1 MGILLTLLTYLIIA
15 VFLGISLSKFLAL
28 LKASQTMKTQKI
40 IPSRNS
46 RPGPLLFIKMAGD
59 VFFLTRLLK
68 TNDVL
73 WIGEWVFHCSFL
85 LVVLRH
91 LRYILNPVPG
101 WVWHFQ
107 TAGLIAGYILPLS
120 LIYIFFM
127 KIGKEE
133 RYFPSYNF
141 FLVILLFFIGITGL
155 LIKTVFRIDIVMVDN
170 FMLGIFT
177 FRPADAPASI
187 LFIIHYLLILVLAAY
202 LPSHVFAAPFVIIEA
217 RKREEE
223 LKVMMHEE

>member
-1 MGILLTLLTYLIIA
+1 MGILLTLITYLVIA
-15 VFLGISLSKFLAL
+15 IFLGVSLSRFLTL
-28 LKASQTMKTQKI
+28 WKASQTMKTQKI
-40 IPSRNS
+40 ISSKNS
-46 RPGPLLFIKMAGD
+46 RLRPLLIIKIAGD
-59 VFFLTRLLK
+59 IFFLTRLLK
-68 TNDVL
+68 TNDLL

-101 WVWHFQ
+101 WIWHLQ

-120 LIYIFFM
+120 LIYICIM

-133 RYFPSYNF
+133 GYFPSYNF

-155 LIKTVFRIDIVMVDN
+155 LIKTVFRTDIVTVNN

-177 FRPADAPASI
+177 FRPADAPASG
-187 LFIIHYLLILVLAAY
+187 LFIIHYLLVLVLVAY
-202 LPSHVFAAPFVIIEA
+202 LPSHVFAAPFVIMEA
-217 RKREEE
+217 RKRDEE
-223 LKVMMHEE
+223 LKVIMHEK